1 MFARET
7 SAGPLVETGDAT
19 VKFKFIHKKKRGVFR
34 LLFFFSSPGHVTVL
48 VFLSGHVGQLDMLER
63 IAFLNVA
70 GVFSLS
76 VSS

>member
-19 VKFKFIHKKKRGVFR
+19 VKFKFIYKKARSFS
-34 LLFFFSSPGHVTVL
+34 FFFCSPGHVTVL
-48 VFLSGHVGQLDMLER
+48 VLLSGYVGQLDMLER

-70 GVFSLS
+70 GVFNLS